1 MPIVRRWCRS
11 SARPQIEVKETL
23 DFRETRRDT
32 RAQFPTAL
40 KAVPP
45 GKHLVTK
52 AERGSE
58 TDQPMARAS
67 NGASVTVTQTGIRVV
82 NIFLRSRGYHQAVG
96 QTVMPCRPQRRPA
109 ATTRLL
115 SGLLV
120 RSGVPTPRLLRI
132 ASGTDLG
139 SRERR
144 ALRNVA
150 NRRRLARL
158 AKRHDPRPSC
168 VDRRAACVHDVIADP
183 VVACAPFSG
192 VAGTRLCYGRT
203 IGSRDPRLQVAA
215 DRCGLLIV
223 SPCDSIARS
232 DELRLEM

>member
-1 MPIVRRWCRS
+1 LGVGDANRPRGWFSEKRRVR
-11 SARPQIEVKETL
+11 
-23 DFRETRRDT
+23 
-32 RAQFPTAL
+32 
-40 KAVPP
+40 
-45 GKHLVTK
+45 
-52 AERGSE
+52 
-58 TDQPMARAS
+58 
-67 NGASVTVTQTGIRVV
+67 
-82 NIFLRSRGYHQAVG
+82 LR
-96 QTVMPCRPQRRPA
+96 RRPARRRCGRHRPESQSRFSCGAGSFSTA

-120 RSGVPTPRLLRI
+120 RSGVLTPRLLRI

>member
-1 MPIVRRWCRS
+1 MQTGREVGFQK
-11 SARPQIEVKETL
+11 SAEFGPAGG
-23 DFRETRRDT
+23 RRDDDARVT
-32 RAQFPTAL
+32 GQEASRA
-40 KAVPP
+40 
-45 GKHLVTK
+45 
-52 AERGSE
+52 
-58 TDQPMARAS
+58 
-67 NGASVTVTQTGIRVV
+67 
-82 NIFLRSRGYHQAVG
+82 FLAA
-96 QTVMPCRPQRRPA
+96 PA
-109 ATTRLL
+109 ASRQRPLPGSCL
-115 SGLLV
+115 GCWCDPECLH
-120 RSGVPTPRLLRI
+120 RLLRI

-192 VAGTRLCYGRT
+192 MAGPRLCYGRT

>member
-1 MPIVRRWCRS
+1 MAGRAVRRCAPWASEMQTGREVGFQK
-11 SARPQIEVKETL
+11 SAE
-23 DFRETRRDT
+23 FGSAGGRRDDDAGVT
-32 RAQFPTAL
+32 GQKASRA
-40 KAVPP
+40 
-45 GKHLVTK
+45 
-52 AERGSE
+52 
-58 TDQPMARAS
+58 
-67 NGASVTVTQTGIRVV
+67 
-82 NIFLRSRGYHQAVG
+82 FLAAPQLLDSRHSQ
-96 QTVMPCRPQRRPA
+96 
-109 ATTRLL
+109 
-115 SGLLV
+115 V

-150 NRRRLARL
+150 NRRHLARL

>member
-1 MPIVRRWCRS
+1 
-11 SARPQIEVKETL
+11 
-23 DFRETRRDT
+23 
-32 RAQFPTAL
+32 
-40 KAVPP
+40 
-45 GKHLVTK
+45 
-52 AERGSE
+52 
-58 TDQPMARAS
+58 MAIAS